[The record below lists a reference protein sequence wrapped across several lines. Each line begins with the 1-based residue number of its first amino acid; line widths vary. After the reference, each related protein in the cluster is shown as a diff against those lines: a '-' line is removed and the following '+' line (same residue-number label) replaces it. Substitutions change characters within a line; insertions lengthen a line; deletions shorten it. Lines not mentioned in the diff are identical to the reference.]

1 MATKFKKLCQ
11 SCLLYSTMPSFALI
25 RKISFYYT
33 TRQYF
38 TTSAALSKILTEQG
52 QDSLNVWKQWEYGN
66 PVNESATLKSNITST
81 LSKVDQLW
89 ERTLDDEGVKRGIEV
104 LSDYCSKER
113 LERIYAI
120 ANQRTDRVRF
130 VFEDPTN
137 VNNVWAALRSLDSFG
152 IQFIDVILPDG
163 KSAELRRKADS
174 LSRRGSMNA
183 ALGSQKWM
191 TLHEYKTT
199 AECIRAL
206 REKGFKIFATDL
218 TSKSKLLREFINDS
232 VQSSRS
238 STSTEFK
245 LAIVM
250 GNEEKGISQEVRE
263 LSDGTFYIP
272 MHGFAES
279 LNLSIATA
287 VICEALDSASQ
298 SQSLSGSAD
307 RGLLAAHM
315 AADLKSRIILTWLTR
330 SVKGSLPLL
339 RRAGLPVAGNSRF
352 NSIGSVSTKP

>member
-1 MATKFKKLCQ
+1 
-11 SCLLYSTMPSFALI
+11 
-25 RKISFYYT
+25 
-33 TRQYF
+33 
-38 TTSAALSKILTEQG
+38 
-52 QDSLNVWKQWEYGN
+52 
-66 PVNESATLKSNITST
+66 
-81 LSKVDQLW
+81 
-89 ERTLDDEGVKRGIEV
+89 
-104 LSDYCSKER
+104 
-113 LERIYAI
+113 
-120 ANQRTDRVRF
+120 
-130 VFEDPTN
+130 
-137 VNNVWAALRSLDSFG
+137 
-152 IQFIDVILPDG
+152 
-163 KSAELRRKADS
+163 
-174 LSRRGSMNA
+174 MNA